1 MIQRSTIV
9 ALVNGGNSMM
19 AMFTWKIPL
28 ITKMQMVKDCP
39 CGSQNLVHCLE
50 NISTRHRREGGFAR
64 CIKISVLDSLV
75 QENSLECVH
84 RANCVSIY
92 VVNQ

>member
-9 ALVNGGNSMM
+9 ALVNGGGSMM
-19 AMFTWKIPL
+19 AMFTLKIPL

-39 CGSQNLVHCLE
+39 CGSRNLVHHLE

-64 CIKISVLDSLV
+64 CIKISVLDSLLR
-75 QENSLECVH
+75 ENLLECVH
-84 RANCVSIY
+84 RENGVSIY
-92 VVNQ
+92 EVNQ

>member
-9 ALVNGGNSMM
+9 ALVNGGSSMM

-39 CGSQNLVHCLE
+39 CGSRNLVHRLE

-75 QENSLECVH
+75 KL
-84 RANCVSIY
+84 A
-92 VVNQ
+92 

>member
-9 ALVNGGNSMM
+9 TLVNGGGSMM

-39 CGSQNLVHCLE
+39 CGSRNLIHRLE
-50 NISTRHRREGGFAR
+50 NISTSHRREGEFAR

-75 QENSLECVH
+75 QENLLECVH
-84 RANCVSIY
+84 RENCVSFMK
-92 VVNQ
+92 

>member
-1 MIQRSTIV
+1 
-9 ALVNGGNSMM
+9 MM

-39 CGSQNLVHCLE
+39 CGSRNLVHPFE

-75 QENSLECVH
+75 RENSLEGIH
-84 RANCVSIY
+84 RANHVPIY
-92 VVNQ
+92 VVKQ